1 MQQLKTDIYLETFE
15 NNIFFR
21 NNHYTINDNDNDT
34 KRTVMVV
41 NDEFAENEIKTT
53 NILKTIKNYEF
64 YFNIFQEIQDVKI
77 GEEVISNKN
86 GKGMI
91 TGKTKRT
98 VTVTFQNGN
107 VVKNTYRYSDTYF
120 YGSDF

>member
-1 MQQLKTDIYLETFE
+1 MKT
-15 NNIFFR
+15 
-21 NNHYTINDNDNDT
+21 
-34 KRTVMVV
+34 
-41 NDEFAENEIKTT
+41 
-53 NILKTIKNYEF
+53 
-64 YFNIFQEIQDVKI
+64 IQDVKL
-77 GEEVISNKN
+77 GEEVTSNKN

-107 VVKNTYRYSDTYF
+107 VVKNTYRYSDAYF

>member
-1 MQQLKTDIYLETFE
+1 MLT
-15 NNIFFR
+15 
-21 NNHYTINDNDNDT
+21 
-34 KRTVMVV
+34 
-41 NDEFAENEIKTT
+41 
-53 NILKTIKNYEF
+53 
-64 YFNIFQEIQDVKI
+64 IQDVKL
-77 GEEVISNKN
+77 GEEVTSNKN

-107 VVKNTYRYSDTYF
+107 VVKNTYRYSDAYF

>member
-1 MQQLKTDIYLETFE
+1 MKT
-15 NNIFFR
+15 
-21 NNHYTINDNDNDT
+21 
-34 KRTVMVV
+34 
-41 NDEFAENEIKTT
+41 
-53 NILKTIKNYEF
+53 
-64 YFNIFQEIQDVKI
+64 IQDVKI

-107 VVKNTYRYSDTYF
+107 VVKNTYRYSDAYF